1 VANITLTAAP
11 FLGGYGKST
20 GGTRLRERDD
30 LALVSL
36 AMPMRG
42 KTALTKAFRNSFGLS
57 MPSPTRAT
65 ETDGIRLI
73 QTSPDQFMLI
83 FAHATPDAAAHVAS
97 RLGDTAYLTEQT
109 DGWVRLEL
117 AGPGAIA
124 ALERICPLDLHDSA
138 FPVGAAG
145 RTTMEHMSAVII
157 RTGPDTFLLLSASS
171 SGMSFLHALETS
183 LAYTSNLN

>member
-1 VANITLTAAP
+1 MHGQMRTRVPAL
-11 FLGGYGKST
+11 FLQ
-20 GGTRLRERDD
+20 
-30 LALVSL
+30 
-36 AMPMRG
+36 
-42 KTALTKAFRNSFGLS
+42 GL
-57 MPSPTRAT
+57 
-65 ETDGIRLI
+65 
-73 QTSPDQFMLI
+73 
-83 FAHATPDAAAHVAS
+83 AS
-97 RLGDTAYLTEQT
+97 RC
-109 DGWVRLEL
+109 DGLEL